1 MEELWLS
8 QRTHNVFV
16 NTKELLEDETRREKE
31 ISRVTEEIL
40 RECKLNMVSTVT
52 GDGIYPE
59 NRIDFKPYMEKYH
72 CSMDE
77 VTERINSGFAEIT
90 YRIFKAEPEF
100 KGLYTSGGDITVSVC
115 ARFNTAGLSLMDEV
129 LPLAAYGQFL
139 KGEFEGVHIITKG
152 GSQGQNDAINR
163 CITYLKEKLYI

>member
-1 MEELWLS
+1 M
-8 QRTHNVFV
+8 
-16 NTKELLEDETRREKE
+16 
-31 ISRVTEEIL
+31 TEEIL

-90 YRIFKAEPEF
+90 YRIFKLSRSLRGFTQAA
-100 KGLYTSGGDITVSVC
+100 GILRYQC
-115 ARFNTAGLSLMDEV
+115 APDLIPQD
-129 LPLAAYGQFL
+129 
-139 KGEFEGVHIITKG
+139 
-152 GSQGQNDAINR
+152 
-163 CITYLKEKLYI
+163 